1 MPTDHT
7 IYLQDILECIDLIEL
22 YTQNLSKSAFLA
34 SREKQD
40 AVIRRLEIIGEA
52 TRHLP
57 TEITVDDQEIP
68 WPRIIAMRNRL
79 IHAYGQVDLE
89 LTCAVVER
97 ELPQLKSRVRSLLKQ
112 HRY

>member
-1 MPTDHT
+1 MPTDPNV
-7 IYLQDILECIDLIEL
+7 YLQDILESIDLIET
-22 YTQNLSKSAFLA
+22 YTEDLTRSGFLA

-57 TEITVDDQEIP
+57 AKTTAAHPEVP
-68 WPRIIAMRNRL
+68 WHRIIAMRNRL

-89 LTCAVVER
+89 LTWAVIER
-97 ELPQLKSRVRSLLKQ
+97 ELPKLKGQVHMLLKL
-112 HRY
+112 RRK

>member
-1 MPTDHT
+1 MPTDPT

-22 YTQNLSKSAFLA
+22 YTQNLTKSAFLA

-57 TEITVDDQEIP
+57 PEITAAHQEIP

-89 LTCAVVER
+89 LTWKVVER
-97 ELPQLKSRVRSLLKQ
+97 ELPRLKRLVRALLDQCKN
-112 HRY
+112 

>member
-1 MPTDHT
+1 MPTDPT
-7 IYLQDILECIDLIEL
+7 NYLHDILESIDLIET
-22 YTQNLSKSAFLA
+22 YTQDLTRLGFLA

-57 TEITVDDQEIP
+57 AEITAAHPEIP

-79 IHAYGQVDLE
+79 IHAYGRVDLE
-89 LTCAVVER
+89 LTWAVIKR
-97 ELPQLKSRVRSLLKQ
+97 ELPKLKRQVRGLLEQLNE
-112 HRY
+112 